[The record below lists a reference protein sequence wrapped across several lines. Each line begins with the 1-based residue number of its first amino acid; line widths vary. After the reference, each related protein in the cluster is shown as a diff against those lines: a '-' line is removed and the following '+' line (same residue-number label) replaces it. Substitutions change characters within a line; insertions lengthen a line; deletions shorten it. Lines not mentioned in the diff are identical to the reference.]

1 MHSHEVFKALLKKT
15 SAKQV
20 AGELN
25 LSLSLVYKW
34 AEPPGEGSGTANPL
48 DRIETV
54 VRVTGDRLP
63 VQWLCERAGGFFI
76 QNPDARPH
84 PYRLVPAMNE
94 VVQEFADLLGAMS
107 AAAADHQITPQEA
120 KAIRRRWEQ
129 LKCVAEGFVR
139 SAEQGKFPSI
149 SAPPEAVQ

>member
-34 AEPPGEGSGTANPL
+34 AEPPGEGSGTPNPL
-48 DRIETV
+48 DRIEAV
-54 VRVTGDRLP
+54 VRVTGDRAP

-76 QNPDARPH
+76 QNPDSRPH
-84 PYRLVPAMNE
+84 PYQLVPAMNE

-107 AAAADHQITPQEA
+107 AAAADHEITPEEA
-120 KAIRRRWEQ
+120 RAIRQRWEQ
-129 LKCVAEGFVR
+129 LKSVAEGFVR
-139 SAEQGKFPSI
+139 SAEEGRFPSVT
-149 SAPPEAVQ
+149 APARAAK